1 VSEAACNL
9 LVISDL
15 HLGDGIRSDSPPVHP
30 CDELCDFIQHYTRE
44 RRDDLPW
51 HLIINGDMVD
61 FIGVCLMP
69 DEAGLLQGLP
79 EDDHYY
85 GLGTRPH
92 AAALKMSHVLTHH
105 EDIFQALAGFMG
117 VGNRVSI
124 VVGNHDA
131 AFHFE
136 QVQQALRDSL
146 SRLWQADPASREP
159 EALSAEGLDEA
170 LTFCPWFYFE
180 KGVAWIEHGHQYDP
194 YCSFDSVL
202 DPATDER
209 DLDPNV
215 DSAIMHYVS
224 NHFMK
229 MRSNSWNKGFFWYL
243 SWSFQQGASKL
254 TDIYGGYRD
263 MVFSLLSRWKRRT
276 FNTEERRR
284 RRKRHAM
291 ALKALAAK
299 VKLGEDVLIALH
311 NLRQKPI
318 INELGSLIQGLML
331 DRLLLLML
339 GPLLVL
345 VPLFLPWPHNAVAWL
360 VSVLVLIPTT
370 RSAFQPRISPDP
382 REFMR
387 QVTSTIRRKTQVPIV
402 VFGHSHDPAVI
413 QDDDEGL
420 YFNTGSWVPHSSRDK
435 LDAFTHVMIQRTD
448 SGLKAMLCKWK
459 DGESLVVG

>member
-1 VSEAACNL
+1 MSKAACNL

-15 HLGDGIRSDSPPVHP
+15 HLGDGIRSDSPPVYP
-30 CDELCDFIQHYTRE
+30 CDELCDFILHYTKE
-44 RRDDLPW
+44 RRDTLPW

-69 DEAGLLQGLP
+69 DEAGLLMDLP
-79 EDDHYY
+79 ADNHYY

-92 AAALKMSHVLTHH
+92 AAALKMSHVLSHH
-105 EDIFQALAGFMG
+105 EDIFRALAAFLGAG
-117 VGNRVSI
+117 HQVSI

-131 AFHFE
+131 AFHFAE
-136 QVQQALRDSL
+136 VQQALRESL
-146 SRLWQADPASREP
+146 CRLWTANSESKRSDAISVQQ
-159 EALSAEGLDEA
+159 LDEA
-170 LTFCPWFYFE
+170 LTFCPWFYLE
-180 KGVAWIEHGHQYDP
+180 EGVAWIEHGHQYDP

-215 DSAIMHYVS
+215 DSAIMHYIS

-243 SWSFQQGASKL
+243 QWSFQQGSSKL
-254 TDIYGGYRD
+254 RDIYGGYRD
-263 MVFSLLSRWKRRT
+263 MVFSLLARWKRRT

-284 RRKRHAM
+284 RTKRHAM

-299 VKLGEDVLIALH
+299 VKLREDVLIKLH
-311 NLRQKPI
+311 NLRKKPI

-331 DRLLLLML
+331 DRLLLLVI
-339 GPLLVL
+339 GPMLVL
-345 VPLFLPWPHNAVAWL
+345 VPLALPWPHNVIAWL
-360 VSVLVLIPTT
+360 VSVIVLVPAT
-370 RSAFQPRISPDP
+370 RSAFQPRISADP
-382 REFMR
+382 RAFMR
-387 QVTSTIRRKTQVPIV
+387 QVTSAIRRHAHVPIV

-413 QDDDEGL
+413 QGEDEGL
-420 YFNTGSWVPHSSRDK
+420 YFNTGSWVPHSSRGK

-448 SGLKAMLCKWK
+448 NGLKAMLCKWK
-459 DGESLVVG
+459 DGKSMVVG